1 MKKTAILAV
10 LLLAGCA
17 SVTRGTNEDVRIETT
32 PADAVITT
40 SLGNGCPSSPCMVSV
55 KRKQEFT
62 VTATRAGYETAIVE
76 VKTKVSGK
84 GAAGFAGNVV
94 AGGVIGMGV
103 DAANGAAL
111 DHVPNPVII
120 VMTPTG
126 TAPVA
131 PLAAPDAPKP
141 ETVPAPKP
149 AKPTAKP
156 VS

>member
-1 MKKTAILAV
+1 MKKTAILAA
-10 LLLAGCA
+10 LWLAGCA
-17 SVTRGTNEDVRIETT
+17 SVVRGTSEDVRIETT

-40 SLGNGCPSSPCMVSV
+40 SLGNGCPASPCVVSV
-55 KRKQEFT
+55 KRKLAFS
-62 VTATRAGYETAIVE
+62 VTATREGYETAIVE
-76 VKTKVSGK
+76 VKTKVSGE

-103 DAANGAAL
+103 DAVNGAAL

-126 TAPVA
+126 TIA
-131 PLAAPDAPKP
+131 PLQVPDKPAPKP
-141 ETVPAPKP
+141 EPKP
-149 AKPTAKP
+149 AKPQAKP